1 MAQFYWVGSTGS
13 ASSGL
18 NPFNWAH
25 LGNWRTLKQGNP
37 GSTAPGGTL
46 ASLIPATRL
55 PMSTASDPDTV
66 NFGSFPQSTT
76 PYSIGSFHV
85 YSPCLFGGVST
96 GTDRTWTGT
105 TAGSSVRAKYGT
117 VVTIIHPSY
126 PFSKLGGYV
135 DLETLNGW
143 VNYLNTYYPTS
154 AGGARY
160 PEFTLASGT
169 EYDDA
174 QYTAS
179 FVGGTAWGMG
189 NTYSISFANQSSYD
203 LRLRGMVQNQATNR
217 TTVKC
222 TGFTGA
228 TAGATGAAYDG
239 TANVISFYT
248 SLVGQSQIN
257 AFLPAAQR
265 YTLNP
270 VGSAVYN
277 TSDTTVSGNWN
288 RIVTNEAV
296 GAPHNFNLTLSSVK
310 CNALVLKV
318 DRQNIVSTPV
328 GGVSSGVSVS
338 QPSQSVSDFGG
349 LYADVDTSLRY
360 LNIQNWRSLAPDK
373 QIVIHADI
381 TSAGGFACASP
392 AGPSAGP
399 SGGVLVPNG
408 SLELYP
414 MFQGTDN
421 QTIVNIG
428 FPGYDGST
436 KANTTINNVY
446 VQSGQGVDYTV
457 NVDGPITVT
466 NMYMSTGTLKKTE
479 LLQPNALMRVDNLS
493 LSGDA
498 VVDFTENST
507 HDNIVMN
514 ITANSN
520 STTFKPGASTTLNV
534 GHLASS

>member
-1 MAQFYWVGSTGS
+1 MATFYWVGSTGS

-25 LGNWRTLKQGNP
+25 LGNWRVLQLGNP

-46 ASLIPATRL
+46 ARLVPATRL
-55 PMSTASDPDTV
+55 PMSSTSDPDSV
-66 NFGSFPQSTT
+66 YFGSFPQPTST
-76 PYSIGSFHV
+76 YSIGTFHI

-96 GTDRTWTGT
+96 SADRVWTGT
-105 TAGSSVRAKYGT
+105 TAGSSVRSKYGT
-117 VVTIIHPSY
+117 INCNVYPSY
-126 PFSKLGGYV
+126 PFSKLGGHV

-154 AGGARY
+154 AGGGQY
-160 PEFTLASGT
+160 PQFTLASGT

-174 QYTAS
+174 QYTS
-179 FVGGTAWGMG
+179 VISGGTAWGSA
-189 NTYSISFANQSSYD
+189 TYGISFANQSSYD
-203 LRLRGMVQNQATNR
+203 LRLRGNIHNQANNR

-228 TAGATGAAYDG
+228 SAGATGSLYDG
-239 TANVISFYT
+239 TGNMVMWST
-248 SLVGQSQIN
+248 LPVGQSQID
-257 AFLPAAQR
+257 AYLPAAQR

-270 VGSAVYN
+270 VGSALYN
-277 TSDTTVSGNWN
+277 ASATTLSGNWN
-288 RIVTNEAV
+288 RISTNMAV
-296 GAPHNFNLTLSSVK
+296 SSPHNLNLTLSSVK
-310 CNALVLKV
+310 CNEVTLRV
-318 DRQNIVSTPV
+318 DRQNTVIP
-328 GGVSSGVSVS
+328 GGISAAVPVS
-338 QPSQSVSDFGG
+338 QPSQIVSDFGG

-360 LNIQNWRSLAPDK
+360 LSIKNWRSLSEGGE
-373 QIVIHADI
+373 ITVHADI

-399 SGGVLVPNG
+399 SGGILVPNG

-414 MFQGTDN
+414 MYQGADN
-421 QTIVNIG
+421 QTNVNIG

-436 KANTTINNVY
+436 KANTTINHVY

-457 NVDGPITVT
+457 NVDGPITVS

-498 VVDFTENST
+498 VVDFTENSAHSNT
-507 HDNIVMN
+507 VMN

-534 GHLASS
+534 GHLGSS

>member
-1 MAQFYWVGSTGS
+1 
-13 ASSGL
+13 
-18 NPFNWAH
+18 
-25 LGNWRTLKQGNP
+25 
-37 GSTAPGGTL
+37 
-46 ASLIPATRL
+46 
-55 PMSTASDPDTV
+55 
-66 NFGSFPQSTT
+66 
-76 PYSIGSFHV
+76 
-85 YSPCLFGGVST
+85 
-96 GTDRTWTGT
+96 
-105 TAGSSVRAKYGT
+105 
-117 VVTIIHPSY
+117 
-126 PFSKLGGYV
+126 
-135 DLETLNGW
+135 LETLNGW

-154 AGGARY
+154 AGGRY
-160 PEFTLASGT
+160 PEFILASGT

-174 QYTAS
+174 QYTS
-179 FVGGTAWGMG
+179 VVSGGTAWGSA
-189 NTYSISFANQSSYD
+189 TYGISFANQSSYD
-203 LRLRGMVQNQATNR
+203 LRWRGLIQNQATNR
-217 TTVKC
+217 TKLNC

-228 TAGATGAAYDG
+228 SAGATGSLYDG
-239 TANVISFYT
+239 TGNQVSFSTIS
-248 SLVGQSQIN
+248 VAQSQIN
-257 AFLPAAQR
+257 TYLPAAQR

-277 TSDTTVSGNWN
+277 ASATSLSGSWN
-288 RIVTNEAV
+288 RIATNQLMSS
-296 GAPHNFNLTLSSVK
+296 PHNLNLTLSGVK
-310 CNALVLKV
+310 CNAVSLIV

-328 GGVSSGVSVS
+328 GGVSSAVPVS

-360 LNIQNWRSLAPDK
+360 LSIKNWRSLSEGGE
-373 QIVIHADI
+373 ITVHADV
-381 TSAGGFACASP
+381 TSAGGFVCASP

-399 SGGVLVPNG
+399 SGGILVPNG
-408 SLELYP
+408 SIDLYP
-414 MFQGTDN
+414 MYQGTDN
-421 QTIVNIG
+421 QTNVNIG

-436 KANTTINNVY
+436 KANTTINNVF
-446 VQSGQGVDYTV
+446 VQSGQGVDYIV

>member
-1 MAQFYWVGSTGS
+1 MATFYWVGSTGS

-25 LGNWRTLKQGNP
+25 LGNWRVLQVGNP

-55 PMSTASDPDTV
+55 PMPSSSAANTDSV
-66 NFGSFPQSTT
+66 EFGSVAFSSNT
-76 PYSIGSFHV
+76 PYMVASFHI

-96 GTDRTWTGT
+96 STDRVWTGT
-105 TAGSSVRAKYGT
+105 TAGSSVTAKYGKMN
-117 VVTIIHPSY
+117 VNIRPSY
-126 PFSKLGGYV
+126 PFGKLGGYV

-169 EYDDA
+169 EYDNA
-174 QYTAS
+174 QYTS
-179 FVGGTAWGMG
+179 VVSGGTAWGSV
-189 NTYSISFANQSSYD
+189 TYGISFANQSSYD
-203 LRLRGMVQNQATNR
+203 LRLRGFVGNFAHNR
-217 TTVKC
+217 TTVKYS
-222 TGFTGA
+222 GFTGA
-228 TAGATGAAYDG
+228 SAGATGSNFDG
-239 TANVISFYT
+239 SFN
-248 SLVGQSQIN
+248 LAQFGAQSWSQNHIN
-257 AFLPAAQR
+257 ALPLAAR

-270 VGSAVYN
+270 IGSVLYDASN
-277 TSDTTVSGNWN
+277 TTLSGTWN
-288 RIVTNEAV
+288 RIQTIDSWSGPNKL
-296 GAPHNFNLTLSSVK
+296 NLTLFGVK
-310 CNALVLKV
+310 CNAVFLNI
-318 DRQNIVSTPV
+318 DRQGIVTA
-328 GGVSSGVSVS
+328 GGISYSLPLS
-338 QPSQSVSDFGG
+338 QPSQSVSDFGS

-360 LNIQNWRSLAPDK
+360 LSIKNWRSLSEGGE
-373 QIVIHADI
+373 ITVHADV
-381 TSAGGFACASP
+381 TSAGGFVCASP

-399 SGGVLVPNG
+399 SGGILVPNG
-408 SLELYP
+408 SIELYP
-414 MFQGTDN
+414 MYQGTDN
-421 QTIVNIG
+421 QTNVNIG

-436 KANTTINNVY
+436 KANTTINNVF
-446 VQSGQGVDYTV
+446 VQSGQGVDYIV

>member
-1 MAQFYWVGSTGS
+1 V
-13 ASSGL
+13 
-18 NPFNWAH
+18 
-25 LGNWRTLKQGNP
+25 
-37 GSTAPGGTL
+37 
-46 ASLIPATRL
+46 
-55 PMSTASDPDTV
+55 
-66 NFGSFPQSTT
+66 
-76 PYSIGSFHV
+76 
-85 YSPCLFGGVST
+85 
-96 GTDRTWTGT
+96 WTGT
-105 TAGSSVRAKYGT
+105 TAGSSLRTKYGT
-117 VVTIIHPSY
+117 IWCNISPSY
-126 PFSKLGGYV
+126 PFSKLGGHV

-154 AGGARY
+154 AGGGQY

-174 QYTAS
+174 QYTS
-179 FVGGTAWGMG
+179 VVSGGTAWGSA
-189 NTYSISFANQSSYD
+189 TYGISFANQSSYD
-203 LRLRGMVQNQATNR
+203 LRLRGPIHNNATNR
-217 TTVKC
+217 TTFKC

-228 TAGATGAAYDG
+228 SAGATGSLYDG
-239 TANVISFYT
+239 TTNLMLWSNYSVS
-248 SLVGQSQIN
+248 QSQIN
-257 AFLPAAQR
+257 TYLPAAQR

-277 TSDTTVSGNWN
+277 ASATTLSGTWN
-288 RIVTNEAV
+288 RIVTNASSSS
-296 GAPHNFNLTLSSVK
+296 PHNLNLTLSGVK
-310 CNALVLKV
+310 CNEVNLGV

-328 GGVSSGVSVS
+328 GGVSSAVPVS
-338 QPSQSVSDFGG
+338 QPSQSVSDFGS

-360 LNIQNWRSLAPDK
+360 LIIKNWRSLSEGGE
-373 QIVIHADI
+373 ITVHADI
-381 TSAGGFACASP
+381 TSAGGFVCASP

-399 SGGVLVPNG
+399 SGGILVPNG

-414 MFQGTDN
+414 MYQGADN
-421 QTIVNIG
+421 QINVNIG

-436 KANTTINNVY
+436 KANTTINHVY